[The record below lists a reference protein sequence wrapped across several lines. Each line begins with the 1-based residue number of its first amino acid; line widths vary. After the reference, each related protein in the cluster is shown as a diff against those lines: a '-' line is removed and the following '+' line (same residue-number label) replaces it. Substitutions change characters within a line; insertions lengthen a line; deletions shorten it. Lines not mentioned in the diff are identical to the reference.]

1 MYSLFKILSAFAAG
15 AIIFGAFSAQAAS
28 CSGVFVGGTGICYP
42 NIPKAHT
49 VLLGNDSGTISTT
62 SPSTS
67 GFIFTSNGVN
77 ADPTFQAPTG
87 VTSAVAGT
95 GIGVSSATGAI
106 TISNTGVTSIVAGTN
121 ITISGATGA
130 VTINATGGGSVATST
145 AELYSTISYFDSTS
159 GTPAKIASPK
169 DGSVPLFYYSTSTTP
184 TVSIGNPSGS
194 SADDVGVLQLSHHGS
209 VSGGYNIVTTSS
221 SNGGNFTFTIPNVT
235 GTGALGSQSS
245 GLAYWKGTTVLG
257 NIATTSVTCG
267 TGTSC
272 TSFTAIG
279 ASPVTITATGGSGL
293 STTTPLSDSNLLVY
307 SVTGAGSAYGVAT
320 STLTASSPLTGSFT
334 QIGSGGSLGCQTASG
349 SQAGCLSSTDWTTF
363 NSKATFSGTIG
374 QVNYF
379 TGTNTAAGTS
389 TLVIDTTSRVGIGST
404 TPGSLLSVHANN
416 QTNNV
421 NLFTIGSS
429 TATAT
434 TTLFQVTN
442 TGSTGIGS
450 APPPSTYLMV
460 TPPSTPVFTFGFRV
474 NNTNGTRAVGLNSL
488 ATYNGTT
495 DQVTTAQGGGV
506 NGGRY
511 TATNQTVGNNV
522 AMASGVSSQILVTGT
537 LASTTNG
544 VAYQIELPTVSTG
557 NLLTNNYGAWVRG
570 GTVSGTIT
578 NEAGIAIENQTT
590 ATNNSEL
597 LLGTATIPTGNYGVY
612 QSDTYNNYFA
622 GNVGV
627 GTTTPYAALSVSGN
641 FVLGGNI
648 TATSTATSTFT
659 GGIAASDFCT
669 ATKCLS
675 SAGGGGSSQWTGTSP
690 GSIYYTTGNVGIG
703 TTTPWAALSV
713 STTTQDSATAA
724 LFSVASTTNAALFT
738 VLGNGRI
745 GVGTTT
751 TTYGTSSFT
760 QAISNA
766 ATTIGGLLINTA
778 TNVANAFSI
787 VNSSGTN
794 VFNVDTTASNPFLGI
809 GTTTPWGTLSVVGD
823 GTDPI
828 LAVATST
835 NSGKPSFEIDQLGHV
850 VTSGKTP
857 VISSCGTGSPTAAG
871 NDTNFRITT
880 GTSASVCTATF
891 ANSYTNAPICIGT
904 EESNGSTAVNASS
917 TASNVV
923 FSFGASLT
931 IKQIAVHCEVY
942 Q

>member
-1 MYSLFKILSAFAAG
+1 MRLLKVILPAFLLLAPIFANAAFA
-15 AIIFGAFSAQAAS
+15 
-28 CSGVFVGGTGICYP
+28 TP
-42 NIPKAHT
+42 WN
-49 VLLGNDSGTISTT
+49 
-62 SPSTS
+62 
-67 GFIFTSNGVN
+67 
-77 ADPTFQAPTG
+77 
-87 VTSAVAGT
+87 
-95 GIGVSSATGAI
+95 
-106 TISNTGVTSIVAGTN
+106 
-121 ITISGATGA
+121 
-130 VTINATGGGSVATST
+130 ATST
-145 AELYSTISYFDSTS
+145 DKGFITPNLINGNSPWIVIS
-159 GTPAKIASPK
+159 
-169 DGSVPLFYYSTSTTP
+169 
-184 TVSIGNPSGS
+184 
-194 SADDVGVLQLSHHGS
+194 
-209 VSGGYNIVTTSS
+209 
-221 SNGGNFTFTIPNVT
+221 
-235 GTGALGSQSS
+235 
-245 GLAYWKGTTVLG
+245 
-257 NIATTSVTCG
+257 G
-267 TGTSC
+267 TGTSTFAGPLQATC
-272 TSFTAIG
+272 FSLNGTTCLNVPSLPISIANG
-279 ASPVTITATGGSGL
+279 GTATTTGGNIGGVEYFDGTEITNS
-293 STTTPLSDSNLLVY
+293 SQFTTANSATPLLGIGTTSPWRTL
-307 SVTGAGSAYGVAT
+307 SVTGSSDLGTNALAGSFTGTSTAT
-320 STLTASSPLTGSFT
+320 STLVGAIQSPCF
-334 QIGSGGSLGCQTASG
+334 
-349 SQAGCLSSTDWTTF
+349 STDGVTCLV
-363 NSKATFSGTIG
+363 SSSGTIG
-374 QVNYF
+374 TGTTGQMPYYAANGTTLTATSTLFISTAAFVGVGSTTPGSVFSIGTSPTQIANFAPATSTIYSALAVSGVNNAYLSVGTTSPNATYVRNYLADF
-379 TGTNTAAGTS
+379 TGTFSDFLSVNVNNNTNGICSSADLAVNNDAATVSSNFGDLGHTS
-389 TLVIDTTSRVGIGST
+389 SAFTGSGCTNNPFTGFGGNSTYLFDPNGNMNFAIASTSNASFRWFTGGYAVANQKLVLNNIGNLGIGST
-404 TPGSLLSVHANN
+404 TPGSLLSVHAND
-416 QTNNV
+416 QSTKV

-434 TTLFQVTN
+434 TTLFQITN

-450 APPPSTYLMV
+450 APPSSTYLMV